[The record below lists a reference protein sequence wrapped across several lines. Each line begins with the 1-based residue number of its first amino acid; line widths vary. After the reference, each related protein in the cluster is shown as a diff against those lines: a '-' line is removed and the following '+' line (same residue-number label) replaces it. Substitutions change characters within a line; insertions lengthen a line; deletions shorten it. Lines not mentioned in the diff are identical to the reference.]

1 MYVYII
7 YIYIYSMY
15 MYIYIYIYVYIYMCV
30 CVCVKLKYEIKH
42 SVFFLPKILG
52 LLLSRFCQNCINS
65 ANLVAKN
72 QAEMLEWKIL
82 KTGQP
87 CTCEYVTLHKSFH
100 RDTKVCSGTKLLS
113 SKLLAFFSTFHSLFW
128 YVTYDHGTITQVYY

>member
-1 MYVYII
+1 
-7 YIYIYSMY
+7 
-15 MYIYIYIYVYIYMCV
+15 MYIYIYICIYICV
-30 CVCVKLKYEIKH
+30 CVCVCVCEAEIWNKTL
-42 SVFFLPKILG
+42 SFFLPKILG

-113 SKLLAFFSTFHSLFW
+113 SKRLAFFSTFHSLFW
-128 YVTYDHGTITQVYY
+128 YVTYDHGTIKQVYYYFNTLVL